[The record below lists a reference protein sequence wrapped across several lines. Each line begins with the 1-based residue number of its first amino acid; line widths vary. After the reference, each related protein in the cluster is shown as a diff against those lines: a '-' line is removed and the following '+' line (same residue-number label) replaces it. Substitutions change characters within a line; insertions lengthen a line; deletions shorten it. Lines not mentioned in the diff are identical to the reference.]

1 MDYSKPIIV
10 RIKAIIRRAE
20 SAPENPR
27 PIDLY
32 VEGRAGPHVSSGGRF
47 FLISSHKTVEEARK
61 HLEEVVE
68 RERRWFST
76 FGRPVVV
83 KVNMTVESV

>member
-32 VEGRAGPHVSSGGRF
+32 VEGRAGPPSGGRF